1 MKEEN
6 SSQKNQ
12 KENQSKTDDKKI
24 STPPELI
31 KKESSIN
38 LSPDKN
44 LFNQKYFPSK
54 ENFFGVKSSP
64 TNPIERQ
71 LSPGSHSP
79 ILNYYSGL
87 SQDSQDNNYSPKN
100 SLTNNHNSK
109 QLSPNFNYSP
119 STIFNA
125 PKNNVKDLN
134 SFNNFSLHTSG
145 NVENEKT
152 LQEKMDQFLMKTDA
166 NNFIRKSSIPS
177 NSSNMEDNKNNDE
190 EDDDNEETFTL
201 TIDSVEEDYLLG
213 TSKSKPLQLNEINQY
228 KNSPIFYNIDK
239 NILQKNNNNNNINNN
254 KILNEK
260 KSYNSNQQD
269 KKLIPEKNEN
279 IININNQND
288 INNIYNKING
298 NFNNNISN
306 NINNILYNNINS
318 NVNDNQINEE
328 LKDKSSLV
336 ENIINKKEFKPY
348 IPNKFRSQQ
357 PQDLNPAPQN
367 QNTYN
372 DLNYNINMSKNFI
385 PENVLGAV
393 SGNDMQL
400 NSNFNNNIN
409 INDININ
416 NINNLGNLNNLNLNN
431 LNLNQNYVPNGLN
444 LNMNNNFN
452 TQIPN
457 NCYQGNSYF
466 NNFYYNGDNYQISN
480 FKEYKKNDYSKTGE
494 IPSITAADIVTAI
507 TQNNKKI
514 KRIDPNTYLN
524 ESIEYLSYNI
534 FPLAKDQAGCRFLQK
549 KLDED
554 PKKASEAFY
563 NAIIP
568 FVLPLVKDAFGNYLI
583 QKLCYF
589 LSPEKIKK
597 FLEIISPSILDV
609 GSNSH
614 GTRVIQH
621 LINFLSTK
629 ELVDYFLNSIKPYVI
644 PLLKE
649 LNGTH
654 IINKLVNDHPECA
667 EEINKIIVEN
677 CSLLATHRHGCCIL
691 QKLMDGP
698 NQKLKYDLI
707 NNLVENCFVLIIDQF
722 GNYVIQSILTLNEK
736 ESSSAIA
743 MKVCDNLPYYSK
755 HRYSSNVI
763 EKCFDFCDK
772 KVRKKLIEKICS
784 PEIITDL
791 ILDEHGNYVIQ
802 KALFYSDSK
811 EKEIILNN
819 IVLLIPKIRNTP
831 FGEKLINRLVATYP
845 KLSACIYNNGDIN
858 IKEAIENNQ
867 KTKKNK
873 KKKKN
878 KKNKNNNTNTNNNE
892 NNSNII
898 VNPNPYINNNNIL
911 NNNIN
916 VNNNITINNYNNF
929 NNPMNTNQNNN
940 NDNIPI
946 NYMNI
951 NNNTINNEFKQ
962 NFNFENNNNNNEP
975 IKKKKKKKNKKNKIK
990 KEPNMNDNF
999 EKYDNNAINPN
1010 LIMMNNN
1017 YNLLNNNSS
1026 QNNIQTPS
1034 IFPNNNLNKEI

>member
-6 SSQKNQ
+6 LNQ
-12 KENQSKTDDKKI
+12 KSQNESQSKTGEKKI
-24 STPPELI
+24 STPPEHI
-31 KKESSIN
+31 KEESPTN

-64 TNPIERQ
+64 TYPKERQ

-125 PKNNVKDLN
+125 PKNNTKELN
-134 SFNNFSLHTSG
+134 SFNNFSLPTSG

-152 LQEKMDQFLMKTDA
+152 LQEKMDQLLMKTDA

-177 NSSNMEDNKNNDE
+177 NSSNIEDNKNNEE

-213 TSKSKPLQLNEINQY
+213 TNKSKPLQLNEINQY
-228 KNSPIFYNIDK
+228 KNSPIFFNIDK
-239 NILQKNNNNNNINNN
+239 NNLQKNNNNNN
-254 KILNEK
+254 KIINEK

-269 KKLIPEKNEN
+269 KKIVSEKNEN
-279 IININNQND
+279 IININNQDNN
-288 INNIYNKING
+288 INNIYNNING
-298 NFNNNISN
+298 NFNNNIN
-306 NINNILYNNINS
+306 NIIYNNINS
-318 NVNDNQINEE
+318 NVSSNKINGE

-348 IPNKFRSQQ
+348 IPNKYRGQ
-357 PQDLNPAPQN
+357 PPEMNPAPQSKN
-367 QNTYN
+367 NYN
-372 DLNYNINMSKNFI
+372 DLNYNIGKNFI
-385 PENVLGAV
+385 PENILGPEF
-393 SGNDMQL
+393 SGNDIQL
-400 NSNFNNNIN
+400 NTNNFNNNIN
-409 INDININ
+409 MNDININ
-416 NINNLGNLNNLNLNN
+416 NISNLGNLNNLNLNN
-431 LNLNQNYVPNGLN
+431 LNLNQNYAPNGLN
-444 LNMNNNFN
+444 LNMNNMNNINNNFN
-452 TQIPN
+452 PQIPN
-457 NCYQGNSYF
+457 NCYQGSSYF

-563 NAIIP
+563 HAIIP

-629 ELVDYFLNSIKPYVI
+629 ELVDYFMKSIKPYVI

-654 IINKLVNDHPECA
+654 IINKFINDHPECA

-698 NQKLKYDLI
+698 NKKLKYDLI

-878 KKNKNNNTNTNNNE
+878 KKNKNNNNTNKNNNE
-892 NNSNII
+892 NNSNIME
-898 VNPNPYINNNNIL
+898 NPNPFINNNNIL

-929 NNPMNTNQNNN
+929 NNPMNTNLNSN

-951 NNNTINNEFKQ
+951 NNNNINNEYKQ
-962 NFNFENNNNNNEP
+962 NFNFENNNNPNEQ

-990 KEPNMNDNF
+990 KEPNQNDNF
-999 EKYDNNAINPN
+999 EKYDNNNINPN
-1010 LIMMNNN
+1010 LMMMNNN
-1017 YNLLNNNSS
+1017 YNLLNNNPNHNS
-1026 QNNIQTPS
+1026 IKTPS
-1034 IFPNNNLNKEI
+1034 IFPNNNLSKEL

>member
-6 SSQKNQ
+6 LNQ
-12 KENQSKTDDKKI
+12 KSQNESQSKTGEKKI
-24 STPPELI
+24 STPPEHI
-31 KKESSIN
+31 KEESPTN

-64 TNPIERQ
+64 TYPKERQ

-125 PKNNVKDLN
+125 PKNNTKELN
-134 SFNNFSLHTSG
+134 SFNNFSLPTSG

-152 LQEKMDQFLMKTDA
+152 LQEKMDQLLMKTDA

-177 NSSNMEDNKNNDE
+177 NSSNMEDNKNNEE

-213 TSKSKPLQLNEINQY
+213 TNKSKPLQLNEINQY
-228 KNSPIFYNIDK
+228 KNSPIFFNIDK
-239 NILQKNNNNNNINNN
+239 NNLQKNNNNNN
-254 KILNEK
+254 KIINEK

-269 KKLIPEKNEN
+269 KKIVSEKNEN
-279 IININNQND
+279 IININNQDNN
-288 INNIYNKING
+288 INNIYNNING
-298 NFNNNISN
+298 NFNNNIN
-306 NINNILYNNINS
+306 NIIYNNINS
-318 NVNDNQINEE
+318 NVSSNKINGE

-348 IPNKFRSQQ
+348 IPNKYRGQ
-357 PQDLNPAPQN
+357 PPEMNPAPQSKN
-367 QNTYN
+367 NYN
-372 DLNYNINMSKNFI
+372 DLNYNIGKNFI
-385 PENVLGAV
+385 PENILGPEF
-393 SGNDMQL
+393 SGNDIQL
-400 NSNFNNNIN
+400 NTNNFNNNIN
-409 INDININ
+409 MNDININ
-416 NINNLGNLNNLNLNN
+416 NISNLGNLNNLNLNN

-444 LNMNNNFN
+444 LNMNNMNNINNNFN
-452 TQIPN
+452 PQIPN
-457 NCYQGNSYF
+457 NCYQGSSYF

-563 NAIIP
+563 HAIIP

-629 ELVDYFLNSIKPYVI
+629 ELVDYFMNSIKPYVI

-654 IINKLVNDHPECA
+654 IINKFINDHPECA

-698 NQKLKYDLI
+698 NKKLKYDLI
-707 NNLVENCFVLIIDQF
+707 NNLLENCFVLIIDQF

-878 KKNKNNNTNTNNNE
+878 KKNKNNNNTNKNNNE

-898 VNPNPYINNNNIL
+898 ENPNPFINNNNIL

-929 NNPMNTNQNNN
+929 NNPMNTNLNSN

-951 NNNTINNEFKQ
+951 NNNNINNEYKQ
-962 NFNFENNNNNNEP
+962 NFNFENNNNPNEQ

-990 KEPNMNDNF
+990 KEPNQNDNF
-999 EKYDNNAINPN
+999 EKYDNNNINPN
-1010 LIMMNNN
+1010 IMMMNNN
-1017 YNLLNNNSS
+1017 YNLLNNNPN
-1026 QNNIQTPS
+1026 QNSIKTPS
-1034 IFPNNNLNKEI
+1034 IFPNNNLNKEL

>member
-6 SSQKNQ
+6 LNQ
-12 KENQSKTDDKKI
+12 KSQNESQSKTGEKKI
-24 STPPELI
+24 STPPEHI
-31 KKESSIN
+31 KEESPTN

-64 TNPIERQ
+64 TYPKERQ

-125 PKNNVKDLN
+125 PKNNTKELN
-134 SFNNFSLHTSG
+134 SFNNFSLPTSG

-152 LQEKMDQFLMKTDA
+152 LQEKMDQLLMKTDA

-177 NSSNMEDNKNNDE
+177 NSSNMEDNKNNEE

-213 TSKSKPLQLNEINQY
+213 TNKSKPLQLNEINQY
-228 KNSPIFYNIDK
+228 KNSPIFFNIDK
-239 NILQKNNNNNNINNN
+239 NNLQKNNNNNN
-254 KILNEK
+254 KIINEK

-269 KKLIPEKNEN
+269 KKIVSEKNEN
-279 IININNQND
+279 IININNQDNN
-288 INNIYNKING
+288 INNIYNNING
-298 NFNNNISN
+298 NFNNNIN
-306 NINNILYNNINS
+306 NIIYNNINS
-318 NVNDNQINEE
+318 NVSSNKINGE

-348 IPNKFRSQQ
+348 IPNKYRGQ
-357 PQDLNPAPQN
+357 PPEMNPAPQSKN
-367 QNTYN
+367 NYN
-372 DLNYNINMSKNFI
+372 DLNYNIGKNFI
-385 PENVLGAV
+385 PENILGPEF
-393 SGNDMQL
+393 SGNDIQL
-400 NSNFNNNIN
+400 NTNNFNNNIN
-409 INDININ
+409 MNDININ
-416 NINNLGNLNNLNLNN
+416 NISNLGNLNNLNLNN
-431 LNLNQNYVPNGLN
+431 LNLNQNYAPNGLN
-444 LNMNNNFN
+444 LNMNNMNNINNNFN
-452 TQIPN
+452 PQIPN
-457 NCYQGNSYF
+457 NCYQGSSYF

-563 NAIIP
+563 HAIIP

-629 ELVDYFLNSIKPYVI
+629 ELVDYFMKSIKPYVI

-654 IINKLVNDHPECA
+654 IINKFINDHPECA

-698 NQKLKYDLI
+698 NKKLKYDLI

-878 KKNKNNNTNTNNNE
+878 KKNKNNNNTNKNNNE
-892 NNSNII
+892 NNSNIME
-898 VNPNPYINNNNIL
+898 NPNPFINNNNIL

-929 NNPMNTNQNNN
+929 NNPMNTNLNSN

-951 NNNTINNEFKQ
+951 NNNNINNEYKQ
-962 NFNFENNNNNNEP
+962 NFNFENNNNPNEQ

-990 KEPNMNDNF
+990 KEPNQNDNF
-999 EKYDNNAINPN
+999 EKYDNNNINPN
-1010 LIMMNNN
+1010 LMMMNNN
-1017 YNLLNNNSS
+1017 YNLLNNNPNHNS
-1026 QNNIQTPS
+1026 IKTPS
-1034 IFPNNNLNKEI
+1034 IFPNNNLSKEL

>member
-6 SSQKNQ
+6 LNQ
-12 KENQSKTDDKKI
+12 KSQNESQSKTGEKKI
-24 STPPELI
+24 STPPEHI
-31 KKESSIN
+31 KEESPTN

-64 TNPIERQ
+64 TYPKERQ

-125 PKNNVKDLN
+125 PKNNTKELN
-134 SFNNFSLHTSG
+134 SFNNFSLPTSG

-152 LQEKMDQFLMKTDA
+152 LQEKMDQLLMKTDA

-177 NSSNMEDNKNNDE
+177 NSSNIEDNKNNEE

-213 TSKSKPLQLNEINQY
+213 TNKSKPLQLNEINQY
-228 KNSPIFYNIDK
+228 KSSPIFFNIDK
-239 NILQKNNNNNNINNN
+239 NNLQKNNNNNN
-254 KILNEK
+254 KIINEK

-269 KKLIPEKNEN
+269 KKIVSEKNEN
-279 IININNQND
+279 IININNQDNN
-288 INNIYNKING
+288 INNIYNNING
-298 NFNNNISN
+298 NFNNNIN
-306 NINNILYNNINS
+306 NIIYNNINS
-318 NVNDNQINEE
+318 NVSSNKINGE

-348 IPNKFRSQQ
+348 IPNKYRGQ
-357 PQDLNPAPQN
+357 PPEMNPAPQSKN
-367 QNTYN
+367 NYN
-372 DLNYNINMSKNFI
+372 DLNYNIGKNFI
-385 PENVLGAV
+385 PENILGPEF
-393 SGNDMQL
+393 SGNDIQL
-400 NSNFNNNIN
+400 NTNNFNNNIN
-409 INDININ
+409 MNDININ
-416 NINNLGNLNNLNLNN
+416 NISNLGNLNNLNLNN

-444 LNMNNNFN
+444 LNMNNMNNINNNFN
-452 TQIPN
+452 PQIPN
-457 NCYQGNSYF
+457 NCYQGSSYF

-480 FKEYKKNDYSKTGE
+480 FKEYKKTDYSKTGE

-554 PKKASEAFY
+554 PKKASESFY

-629 ELVDYFLNSIKPYVI
+629 ELVDYFMNSIKPYVI

-654 IINKLVNDHPECA
+654 IINKFINDHPECA

-698 NQKLKYDLI
+698 NKKLKYDLI

-878 KKNKNNNTNTNNNE
+878 KKNKNNNNTNKNNNE
-892 NNSNII
+892 NNSNIME
-898 VNPNPYINNNNIL
+898 NPNPFINNNNIL

-929 NNPMNTNQNNN
+929 NNPMNTNLNSN

-951 NNNTINNEFKQ
+951 NNNNINNEYKQ
-962 NFNFENNNNNNEP
+962 NFNFENNNNPNEQ

-990 KEPNMNDNF
+990 KEPNQNDNF
-999 EKYDNNAINPN
+999 EKYDNNNINPN
-1010 LIMMNNN
+1010 LMMMNNN
-1017 YNLLNNNSS
+1017 YNLLNNNPN
-1026 QNNIQTPS
+1026 QNSIKTPS
-1034 IFPNNNLNKEI
+1034 IFPNNNLNKEL